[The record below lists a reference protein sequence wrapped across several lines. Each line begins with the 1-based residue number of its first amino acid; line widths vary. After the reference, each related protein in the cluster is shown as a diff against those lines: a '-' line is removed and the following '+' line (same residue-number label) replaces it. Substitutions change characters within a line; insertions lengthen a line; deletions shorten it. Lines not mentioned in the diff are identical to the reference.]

1 MSKYDKLDR
10 LIMNKIGGHPTPF
23 HQIFVRDVEEE
34 SKRIAEEDGSGYPS
48 RFVDRRLQSLRKK
61 GVIRNVTGKGW
72 VRA

>member
-1 MSKYDKLDR
+1 MSKYEKLDR

-34 SKRIAEEDGSGYPS
+34 SKRIAEEDGSGHPF

>member
-1 MSKYDKLDR
+1 MSKYEKLDR

-34 SKRIAEEDGSGYPS
+34 SKRIAEEDGSGYPF

-61 GVIRNVTGKGW
+61 GVIRSVTGKGW
-72 VRA
+72 LRT

>member
-1 MSKYDKLDR
+1 MSKYEKLDR

-34 SKRIAEEDGSGYPS
+34 SKRIAEEDGSCYPF

>member
-1 MSKYDKLDR
+1 MSKYEKLDR
-10 LIMNKIGGHPTPF
+10 LIMNKIGSHPTPF
-23 HQIFVRDVEEE
+23 HQIFVRDVAEE
-34 SKRIAEEDGSGYPS
+34 SKRIAADDGSGYPF